1 MIASRIWAT
10 LSSIFWAIVGVV
22 RPLAPLLTRLVIGHA
37 FFQTGLGKLMNLG
50 DIADFF
56 ASLGIPFPA
65 AHAVFVS
72 TLECVGGVALMLGL
86 GTNLFAS
93 LLSCTLVVALMTA
106 DRENLVGALTGDGDK
121 ALTEILPMIFLMPT
135 VWLVAYGAGP
145 ISLDHLL
152 KRFVLQRADAGA
164 PALRKVAA

>member
-1 MIASRIWAT
+1 MVSRIYGI

-37 FFQTGLGKLMNLG
+37 FFQTGLGKLMNLS

-56 ASLGIPFPA
+56 GTLGIPFPA
-65 AHAVFVS
+65 ANAAFIS
-72 TLECVGGVALMLGL
+72 SLEFVGGIALMLGI

-106 DRENLVGALTGDGDK
+106 DREGLIGAVTGNGDK
-121 ALTEILPMIFLMPT
+121 ALTDILPMIFLMPL

-145 ISLDHLL
+145 ISLDYAIS
-152 KRFVLQRADAGA
+152 RFVLHRDDAA
-164 PALRKVAA
+164 LALRKAAA